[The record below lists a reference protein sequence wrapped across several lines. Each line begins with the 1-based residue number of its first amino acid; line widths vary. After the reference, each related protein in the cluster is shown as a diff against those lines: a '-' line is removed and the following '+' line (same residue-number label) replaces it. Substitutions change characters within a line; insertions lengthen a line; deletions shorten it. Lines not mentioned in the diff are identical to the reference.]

1 MRILRRVFDLQ
12 TQELGSL
19 YQTVHTDRQVLTTD
33 IDISGV
39 EQRQH
44 TFLLQ
49 VLQVLIVSQLH
60 LVHQI
65 HYVLDVCLIRDVVAY
80 GVLDSAVQVDRQYGF
95 RTRRYT
101 TCTQGVAEAVV
112 GDLVTQT
119 AAAREAVG
127 VVAHVGEERVPLRVH
142 LCREIAVLLV
152 FDIAVLRQ
160 QRHRLYRERQ
170 HAARTLFVEPVHE
183 AALQPVQALP
193 VRCLAVRETEVI
205 KQALEIIAVVVT
217 DVPEYGLEV
226 TRTTRLVQAV
236 NHLLEAVGDD
246 FVYRAAFLAEIHHL
260 VGAFVVVLAVLLL
273 DEIVHIHKELGR
285 SARA

>member
-1 MRILRRVFDLQ
+1 MLLR
-12 TQELGSL
+12 TA
-19 YQTVHTDRQVLTTD
+19 YW
-33 IDISGV
+33 
-39 EQRQH
+39 
-44 TFLLQ
+44 
-49 VLQVLIVSQLH
+49 
-60 LVHQI
+60 
-65 HYVLDVCLIRDVVAY
+65 IRDVVAY
-80 GVLDSAVQVDRQYGF
+80 GVLYSTVEVDGQYGF

-101 TCTQGVAEAVV
+101 TCTEGVAEAVV

-127 VVAHVGEERVPLRVH
+127 VVAHVGEERVTLRVH

-152 FDIAVLRQ
+152 LDIAVLRQ

-193 VRCLAVRETEVI
+193 VRCLAVRETEVL

-246 FVYRAAFLAEIHHL
+246 FVYRAAFLAEIHYL
-260 VGAFVVVLAVLLL
+260 VCTFVVVLAVLLL